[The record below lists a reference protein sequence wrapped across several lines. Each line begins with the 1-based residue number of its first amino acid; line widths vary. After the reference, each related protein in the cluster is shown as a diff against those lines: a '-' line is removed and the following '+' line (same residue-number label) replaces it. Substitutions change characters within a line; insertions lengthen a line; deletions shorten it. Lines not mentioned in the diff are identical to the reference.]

1 MSNACKNLK
10 KTIQQKTYNVK
21 TPDIEQKDWYII
33 DAKNLVLGRIA
44 SKIATI
50 LLGKHKAIYSPDA
63 DVGDYVVAINT
74 NLIKITGNKAQD
86 KLYFTHSGKPGNLK
100 KINFDKLMQKS
111 AEKLLQITVKG
122 MLPRNVRGRNMLKK
136 LKIYQGEEHPHA
148 AQQPKLL
155 EV

>member
-10 KTIQQKTYNVK
+10 KIIQQKTFNVK

-74 NLIKITGNKAQD
+74 NFIKITGNKAQD

>member
-1 MSNACKNLK
+1 MSNACKTLK

>member
-10 KTIQQKTYNVK
+10 NTIRQKTYNVK

>member
-50 LLGKHKAIYSPDA
+50 LLGKHKAI
-63 DVGDYVVAINT
+63 AIT
-74 NLIKITGNKAQD
+74 Q
-86 KLYFTHSGKPGNLK
+86 F
-100 KINFDKLMQKS
+100 
-111 AEKLLQITVKG
+111 EK
-122 MLPRNVRGRNMLKK
+122 RN
-136 LKIYQGEEHPHA
+136 IFSFFI
-148 AQQPKLL
+148 
-155 EV
+155 